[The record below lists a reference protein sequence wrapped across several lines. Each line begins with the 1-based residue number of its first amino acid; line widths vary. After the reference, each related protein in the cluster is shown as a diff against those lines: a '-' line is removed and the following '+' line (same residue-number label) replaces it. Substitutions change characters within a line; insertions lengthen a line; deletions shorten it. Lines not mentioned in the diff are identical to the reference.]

1 LGEFTFPELITIF
14 FCAGTVG
21 GAGRVLERA
30 EAEDGVVGGGSG
42 AEEEEEEDEEV
53 EAGAASAVVA
63 ALINT
68 SLVATA

>member
-1 LGEFTFPELITIF
+1 VLITIF

-30 EAEDGVVGGGSG
+30 EAEDVVVGGGSG
-42 AEEEEEEDEEV
+42 AEEEEEEVEE
-53 EAGAASAVVA
+53 GAASAVVA